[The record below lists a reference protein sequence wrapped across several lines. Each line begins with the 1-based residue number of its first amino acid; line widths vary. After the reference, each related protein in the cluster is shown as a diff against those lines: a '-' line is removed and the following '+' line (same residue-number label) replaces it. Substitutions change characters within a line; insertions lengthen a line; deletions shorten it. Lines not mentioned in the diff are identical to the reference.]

1 MEQFPSSIQK
11 FKRQGN
17 PRPVVRIIRGAIT
30 HPWRILLPIVPSP
43 RTPTSSSLM
52 MIYGFA
58 ALIGIGAI
66 LLLLPIASQS
76 GDFTSPINA
85 LFTATSAVCVTG
97 LVVVDTATHWSLFG
111 QIVIVALIQLGGFGF
126 MTSATLFLLAFG
138 RRIGLKEKI
147 LISESIGITHL
158 GGIVKVVGLMALFTF
173 VMEAAGAAGFYLHFS
188 KIFPLE
194 KSIWLSAFQ
203 SISSFNNAGFDLS
216 GNFQSMLIY
225 QRDPIMLGVTAALI
239 IIGGTGFL
247 VVIDLFRAKWRM
259 FRLSLD
265 SKLVLSTT
273 ALLLVLGT
281 AVILVTEFGNPE
293 TLGSLPLGDKVLNAG
308 FQSVVARTAGFS
320 SISTSYL
327 ANYTLFFMAIL
338 MFIGGASGSTAGG
351 IKVNNFAMLAST
363 MWSTIRGR
371 EHAGAFGRE
380 FSVQQI
386 NRALTVVLLSLGF
399 VAVAVLLLTLT
410 EGFNFIDL
418 FFETISAFAT
428 VGLSTGITPG
438 LTIGGKIIII
448 ITMFVGRLGPLTLA
462 LALVQGQRMAKFRY
476 PQETVRTG

>member
-1 MEQFPSSIQK
+1 MEQFPSNIQK
-11 FKRQGN
+11 FKQQGN
-17 PRPVVRIIRGAIT
+17 PRPVVRMMRGAIT
-30 HPWRILLPIVPSP
+30 HPWRILLPIVPGP
-43 RTPTSSSLM
+43 RTPVSSSLM

-58 ALIGIGAI
+58 ALIGVGTL
-66 LLLLPIASQS
+66 LLLLPAANNTAE
-76 GDFTSPINA
+76 FTSPINA
-85 LFTATSAVCVTG
+85 FFTATSAVCVTG

-111 QIVIVALIQLGGFGF
+111 QIVIVALVQLGGFGF

-147 LISESIGITHL
+147 LISESIGITRL
-158 GGIVKVVGLMALFTF
+158 GGVVKVVGLMAGFTLL
-173 VMEAAGAAGFYLHFS
+173 VEAAGAAGFYLHYS
-188 KIFPLE
+188 QIYPLE

-216 GNFQSMLIY
+216 GNFQSMMIY
-225 QRDPIMLGVTAALI
+225 QRDPIMLAVTAALI
-239 IIGGTGFL
+239 IIGGIGFL
-247 VVIDLFRAKWRM
+247 AVVDLFRAKWSL

-265 SKLVLSTT
+265 SKLVLATT
-273 ALLLVLGT
+273 AILLIFGT
-281 AVILVTEFGNPE
+281 LVILVTEFGNLD
-293 TLGSLPLGDKVLNAG
+293 TLGSLPLGYKVLNAF
-308 FQSVVARTAGFS
+308 FQAVVVRTAGFNS
-320 SISTSYL
+320 VNTSYL

-351 IKVNNFAMLAST
+351 IKLNNFAMLAST

-399 VAVAVLLLTLT
+399 VALVVLLLTLT

-418 FFETISAFAT
+418 FFESFSAFAT
-428 VGLSTGITPG
+428 VGLSTGITPD
-438 LTIGGKIIII
+438 LTIVGKIIII